1 MGERFQNN
9 SFNAKRSA
17 ERELI
22 EKKEPVEAIKK
33 IDSPAMKIKQP
44 LSKKFMDT
52 FIQGDIT
59 DVVSHIVHDILIPSA
74 IETIGDMGHN
84 LVDGMIYGDDAPR
97 RRSRRYRTEGRSS
110 LDRGSSVRGARSR
123 EQALHNRRSLHFDD
137 IALNDY
143 DDAIACI
150 QELKMI
156 IEEYDRPATVT
167 DLYSII
173 SWDNYIDH
181 TTDRYGWYKID
192 NRVRPIRIYVDGEE
206 KWTINLPK
214 AEYLDD

>member
-1 MGERFQNN
+1 MGERFPNN
-9 SFNAKRSA
+9 SSFNAGRHT
-17 ERELI
+17 EREV
-22 EKKEPVEAIKK
+22 EKREPEAIKK
-33 IDSPAMKIKQP
+33 LDSPAMKIKTP

-52 FIQGDIT
+52 FVQGDIS
-59 DVVSHIVHDILIPSA
+59 DVVSHIIHDILIPSA

-97 RRSRRYRTEGRSS
+97 RRNRRYRTEGRSS
-110 LDRGSSVRGARSR
+110 LDRTVGTRGARSR
-123 EQALHNRRSLHFDD
+123 EQMVHNRRSLRFDD

-143 DDAIACI
+143 DDAEAAIA
-150 QELKMI
+150 ELRMI
-156 IEEYDRPATVT
+156 IEEYNRPATVT

-181 TTDRYGWYKID
+181 TTDRYGWYQID
-192 NRVRPIRIYVDGEE
+192 KRVRPIRIWVDGEE